1 MFGML
6 LKSNTRVTGVVSNY
20 LNFANDDIGQQD
32 WTNVTNAQ
40 TDNNVRATCPNA
52 GLGNAWNSDIFRA
65 TGHQTLPPAYAIA
78 VTGIRWRIRIQKNT
92 NDGVSNTLV
101 QWHEY
106 VNNVRTGL
114 QVDFTDITTTEQLML
129 AEVNNPLNQRT
140 VAMSPADFS
149 NANTGVGFQSTRG
162 SGSGTLQQ
170 HLLDHIFCEYDY
182 EY

>member
-1 MFGML
+1 MFGMF
-6 LKSNTRVTGVVSNY
+6 LKGNTRVTGVVSDY
-20 LNFANDDIGQQD
+20 LNFANDPGADQD
-32 WTNVTNAQ
+32 WTNTSNAQ
-40 TDNNVRATCPNA
+40 TDDGTRATCPNA
-52 GLGNAWNSDIFRA
+52 ATSGAWNSDIFRA
-65 TGHQTLPPAYAIA
+65 TGPQTLPPAYALA
-78 VTGIRWRIRIQKNT
+78 VTGIRWRIRIQKNA

-149 NANTGVGFQSTRG
+149 NANTGIGFQTTRAA
-162 SGSGTLQQ
+162 SGTTQQ
-170 HLLDHIFCEYDY
+170 HFLDHIFCEYDY

>member
-6 LKSNTRVTGVVSNY
+6 LKSNTRVTGVVSDY
-20 LNFANDDIGQQD
+20 LNFANDPGADQD

-52 GLGNAWNSDIFRA
+52 GLGGAWNSDIFRA
-65 TGHQTLPPAYAIA
+65 TGPQTLPPAYALA
-78 VTGIRWRIRIQKNT
+78 VTGIRWRIRIQKNA

-114 QVDFTDITTTEQLML
+114 NIDFTDITTTEALIN
-129 AEVNNPLNQRT
+129 AETFSSGNQRT
-140 VAMSPADFS
+140 VPMSVADFS
-149 NANTGVGFQSTRG
+149 NANTGIGFQTTRAA
-162 SGSGTLQQ
+162 SGTLQQ